1 MKAVLF
7 DLDGTLIDSAPQLV
21 GALNQLRQKHH
32 LEAIPFSKGRPFAS
46 HGAAGLLKAGFNMD
60 KSDPLFDH
68 RIEEFLDIY
77 KEIFNQDVEC
87 MEGVEDLIQ
96 ALNLKKIA
104 WGIVTNKASKFATPI
119 VNHHPLLKFSQC
131 LITGDDVSHP
141 KPSPEGLIK
150 ASTMLSKKP
159 SEVIYLG
166 DDRRD
171 VAAANDASMIS
182 IVARYGYLEEGDD
195 ARSWGAQYTI
205 DKPIDLLNYL

>member
-21 GALNQLRQKHH
+21 GALNQLRHKYQ

-119 VNHHPLLKFSQC
+119 VNNHPLLKFSQC
-131 LITGDDVSHP
+131 LITGDDVSQP

-171 VAAANDASMIS
+171 VAAANDASMTS
-182 IVARYGYLEEGDD
+182 VVARYGYLEEGDD

>member
-21 GALNQLRQKHH
+21 GALNQLRKKYH

-60 KSDPLFDH
+60 KNDPLFVK

-96 ALNLKKIA
+96 ELNLKKIA

-119 VNHHPLLKFSQC
+119 VNHHPLLKLSQC

>member
-21 GALNQLRQKHH
+21 GALNQLRQKYH
-32 LEAIPFSKGRPFAS
+32 LEAIPISKGRSFAS

-60 KSDPLFDH
+60 KSDPLFDQ

-77 KEIFNQDVEC
+77 QEIFNQDVQC
-87 MEGVEDLIQ
+87 MQGVEDLIQ
-96 ALNLKKIA
+96 NLNLKKIA

-119 VNHHPLLKFSQC
+119 ISHHPLLKFSQC
-131 LITGDDVSHP
+131 LVSGDDVATP
-141 KPSPEGLIK
+141 KPSPEGLMK
-150 ASTMLSKKP
+150 ASKMLTIAP

-171 VAAANDASMIS
+171 VIAANDAGMTSV
-182 IVARYGYLEEGDD
+182 VARYGYLEEGDD
-195 ARSWGAQYTI
+195 GGSWDAQYII